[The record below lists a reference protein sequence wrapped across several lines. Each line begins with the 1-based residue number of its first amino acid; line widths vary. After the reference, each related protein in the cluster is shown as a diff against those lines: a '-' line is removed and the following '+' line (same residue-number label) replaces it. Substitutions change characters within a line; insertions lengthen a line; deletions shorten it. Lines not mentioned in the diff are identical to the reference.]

1 MATKRRTDYQVDE
14 EALKRM
20 MAGDVTALEKTVSP
34 EGGIGNKK
42 SGWAFSG
49 ETGEEK
55 RPFQT
60 ANKEITGWSG

>member
-20 MAGDVTALEKTVSP
+20 MA
-34 EGGIGNKK
+34 GIGNKK

>member
-20 MAGDVTALEKTVSP
+20 MAGCNRFGKNGFS
-34 EGGIGNKK
+34 GRGIGNKK

>member
-34 EGGIGNKK
+34 EGESEKK